1 MVEKILVHLKEN
13 GWSADNIAF
22 GSGGTSTLC
31 INILEPLS
39 SEVALKI
46 LNMLFTGALLQRINR
61 DTQKCAFKCSYAC
74 VDGKD
79 VSSSD

>member
-1 MVEKILVHLKEN
+1 MVEKILVYLKEN

-22 GSGGTSTLC
+22 GSGGSVCNITELLC
-31 INILEPLS
+31 NLNYLS
-39 SEVALKI
+39 LA
-46 LNMLFTGALLQRINR
+46 GALLQRINR

-79 VSSSD
+79 VCLALTKMT